1 MEGTCSR
8 KEKLFFMAKKPSSI
22 PVLTPLYKEKP
33 LAPVAAS
40 LQTSKNPTRQW
51 LLFSVLLIVG
61 VMILSS
67 VSYAAWG
74 WLKNIKIPT
83 NPTSAPLSSQ
93 TFNVQRTADYAGLQY
108 TVVNI
113 QYATSFADDGIHP
126 GSAVV
131 RVNMNVANKTSEQ
144 ISVIYYDIARLLAP
158 HISALNPTNVSLSVG
173 PKPGTSETGWI
184 DFSAPAGLQ
193 LSALKLQLGST
204 QLGEYLV
211 TIPFTGKFNPN
222 DYTDRIS
229 TQNLD
234 FNYYFPYNAPHLLTY
249 HLSSVDIRD
258 AYQGAQTK
266 AGQQFYVLNFR
277 VSNPNGIAVAPGFGY
292 DYIRI
297 SFNGGPIHPPVD
309 NTLPYTFNAGAKPVG
324 GRVVFTGPAGIKA
337 FTIDFLVQYGS
348 GGTEYTVSL

>member
-1 MEGTCSR
+1 MVKKPLSIPILAPQHR
-8 KEKLFFMAKKPSSI
+8 EKLP
-22 PVLTPLYKEKP
+22 
-33 LAPVAAS
+33 APVVTS
-40 LQTSKNPTRQW
+40 LQTSKNPARQQW

-61 VMILSS
+61 VIILSS

-83 NPTSAPLSSQ
+83 NPTSTPIPSQ
-93 TFNVQRTADYAGLQY
+93 TFNVQRTADYAGLEY

-126 GSAVV
+126 GAAVV
-131 RVNMNVANKTSEQ
+131 RVNMNVANKSSDQ
-144 ISVIYYDIARLLAP
+144 ISVMYYDVARLLAP
-158 HISALNPTNVSLSVG
+158 HGSALNPTNVSLSVG

-184 DFSAPAGLQ
+184 DFSAPSGLQ

-204 QLGEYLV
+204 LLGEYMV

-222 DYTDRIS
+222 DYTDRTS
-229 TQNLD
+229 AQNLD
-234 FNYYFPYNAPHLLTY
+234 FNYYFPYNNPHLLTY

-258 AYQGAQTK
+258 SYQGAQTK

-309 NTLPYTFNAGAKPVG
+309 NTLPYTFNAGAKSVG
-324 GRVVFTGPAGIKA
+324 GRVVFTGPAGIKS

-348 GGTEYTVSL
+348 GGTEFTVSL